1 MADADRPS
9 MSVSTMLD
17 LERLPTV
24 ELDKAHLAEHKI
36 VGSDS
41 RNSRAR
47 AFNLLRTR
55 LVNIL
60 EGGSPRLVGITSA
73 TPAAGKSFI
82 SANLAMSLAK
92 VAEGPV
98 VLVDLDLRRGSVAA
112 ELGLD
117 ATQGGVSDFL
127 QGHATLQD
135 IGVRVAGSPLTVI
148 PTQAVTHD
156 SAELLVGDRFVSLIS
171 ALRRQAANT
180 IVLCDLP
187 PVFANDDAMLSIGQL
202 DGYILVV
209 DSTETSKAH
218 VHEAMAMLA
227 PGRCLGTVLNR
238 YAGPMFE
245 KYGYGSVAYAKYYDS
260 DRTVD

>member
-1 MADADRPS
+1 MADADRPH
-9 MSVSTMLD
+9 MPVATTLDLDRVSTI
-17 LERLPTV
+17 
-24 ELDKAHLAEHKI
+24 ELNKAHLAEHRI

-41 RNSRAR
+41 RDSRAR

-60 EGGSPRLVGITSA
+60 EGPGPKLIGITSA

-92 VAEGPV
+92 VSEGPV
-98 VLVDLDLRRGSVAA
+98 ILVDLDLRRGSVAA

-117 ATQGGVSDFL
+117 TTKGGVSDFL
-127 QGHATLQD
+127 QGTVTLQE
-135 IGVRVAGSPLTVI
+135 IAVHVADSPLTVV
-148 PTQAVTHD
+148 PTQVVIHE
-156 SAELLVGDRFVSLIS
+156 SAELLVGERFVNLIG
-171 ALRRQAANT
+171 ALRRQAPNA
-180 IVLCDLP
+180 IVLFDLP

-218 VHEAMAMLA
+218 VHDAMAMLS
-227 PGRCLGTVLNR
+227 PLRCLVTVLNR
-238 YAGPMFE
+238 YTGHMFE
-245 KYGYGSVAYAKYYDS
+245 KYGYGSAAYAKYYDNG
-260 DRTVD
+260 